1 MDDEADVVVICSCAD
16 VVPEPSSVAAHA
28 WAVSWI
34 LAMIR
39 KLSGMWPV
47 VRRKDSC
54 RSVLLM
60 MAVDECS
67 RCMTGKVGS
76 G

>member
-1 MDDEADVVVICSCAD
+1 
-16 VVPEPSSVAAHA
+16 
-28 WAVSWI
+28 
-34 LAMIR
+34 
-39 KLSGMWPV
+39 MWPV

-54 RSVLLM
+54 RSVSLM
-60 MAVDECS
+60 MVVDECS